1 MTKRHPDEVIL
12 ARWHV
17 DPASLREFATE
28 IRALYAKAEFPPK
41 DMLKVCDTHARNGL
55 EVVCRDDAVFV
66 GPWCLAFLYNG
77 VSGIRA
83 RERWLEFEME
93 GGMYRIEVPIARD
106 GKAEAER
113 IAALYT
119 AMAAEEGRRYREE
132 RAAPTWN
139 NRLLNIAEA
148 HWVWVILGFF
158 FVVIPAIVFGFTLLS
173 GDTP

>member
-12 ARWHV
+12 ARWDV
-17 DPASLREFATE
+17 DPVRLREFAAE
-28 IRALYAKAEFPPK
+28 IRALYANSPFPPR
-41 DMLKVCDTHARNGL
+41 DLLKVCDARARDGL

-66 GPWCLAFLYNG
+66 GTWVLAFLYNG

-83 RERWLEFEME
+83 QDRWLEFEME
-93 GGMYRIEVPIARD
+93 GGMYTIEVPIARN

-119 AMAAEEGRRYREE
+119 EMAAEEGRRARAE
-132 RAAPTWN
+132 RQAPTLN

-148 HWVWVILGFF
+148 HWIWLMLGFF
-158 FVVIPAIVFGFTLLS
+158 FVVIPAIVLVISLLS
-173 GDTP
+173 GDPR